1 MGRIPFIV
9 SPPGSLQ
16 TAPGV
21 QGDALVTVTVY
32 VLVSVMSAESTAST
46 LPVRTDD
53 ALGRLPRPQRLGR
66 YVRDREEVFVLQKY
80 PAVERADNIDR
91 PAPRYLE
98 SIRVLVARLG

>member
-9 SPPGSLQ
+9 SPSGSLQ

-46 LPVRTDD
+46 LPVRSDD
-53 ALGRLPRPQRLGR
+53 AVGRLPRPQRLRR
-66 YVRDREEVFVLQKY
+66 YVRDRECVFVLHPY
-80 PAVERADNIDR
+80 PAVERADNTGT
-91 PAPRYLE
+91 PALRYHE
-98 SIRVLVARLG
+98 SIRVLLARLA